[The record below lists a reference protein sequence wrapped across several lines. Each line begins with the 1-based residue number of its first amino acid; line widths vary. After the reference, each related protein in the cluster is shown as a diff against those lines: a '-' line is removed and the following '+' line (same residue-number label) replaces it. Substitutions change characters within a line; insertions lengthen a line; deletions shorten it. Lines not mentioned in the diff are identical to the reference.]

1 MALELVTGYQGQD
14 HVTAEQW
21 ADFNRGIYGDAAI
34 LPVGSEMAV
43 DIQTANQITVKDGI
57 GVFDGREVY
66 IGYGETENIAI
77 ASGTQGMLRNDI
89 VVIKYTKQEETGVE
103 SVAFEVVE
111 GTPAANNQT
120 DPAYS
125 DQDIRTGVF
134 TSQKPFCRVRING
147 TAIEGIDMLVDVK
160 EIKEHA
166 FNDLANNLTT
176 TEPGHGLDARQ
187 GRELKQDVDALNSA
201 LETKQ
206 NVYYTS
212 VAPLNEAPFASNK
225 NMVLISQY
233 LDGENNKSGYFSIND
248 NNRSEWKGL
257 SGLMPQSGDFIGFR
271 EVYVKQGTPGT
282 EHIMAKITEMHPI
295 CGRQYF
301 NFYNHGAWVGWNVI
315 SPTS

>member
-111 GTPAANNQT
+111 GTPAASNQT
-120 DPAYS
+120 DPAYA

-147 TAIEGIDMLVDVK
+147 TAIEGVDMLVDVK
-160 EIKEHA
+160 EIKDHA
-166 FNDLANNLTT
+166 FKKLANNFASTDPDQAAAAPT
-176 TEPGHGLDARQ
+176 VKQ
-187 GRELKQDVDALNSA
+187 LKEDVDELNSA
-201 LETKQ
+201 LFKIYRYG
-206 NVYYTS
+206 YYKVPLVSAKSSRDIAYNDILNALQISAEELIAIEASLFDAS
-212 VAPLNEAPFASNK
+212 VSGWDVNIK
-225 NMVLISQY
+225 NQPTDNRLRIQ
-233 LDGENNKSGYFSIND
+233 ND
-248 NNRSEWKGL
+248 NDAA
-257 SGLMPQSGDFIGFR
+257 QD
-271 EVYVKQGTPGT
+271 VY
-282 EHIMAKITEMHPI
+282 INLLI
-295 CGRQYF
+295 
-301 NFYNHGAWVGWNVI
+301 FYR
-315 SPTS
+315 